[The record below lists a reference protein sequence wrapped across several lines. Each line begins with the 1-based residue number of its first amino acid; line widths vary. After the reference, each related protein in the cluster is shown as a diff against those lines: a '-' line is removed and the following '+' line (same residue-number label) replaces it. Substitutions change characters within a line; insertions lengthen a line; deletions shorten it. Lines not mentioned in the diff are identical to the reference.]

1 MPKTAAKTKPAA
13 ATARA
18 KASAEASTA
27 ASEGDGASLKK
38 KDLID
43 RVVAASGVKKK
54 DAKPVVEAMLAEMG
68 EALARGEGLQ
78 LLPFGNVR
86 VVKSKDLASG
96 AVVTVKVRRPGPR
109 APKAAAPLAD
119 PDAGL

>member
-1 MPKTAAKTKPAA
+1 MPNASAAKTKPAPAIAKIKA
-13 ATARA
+13 AKTETA
-18 KASAEASTA
+18 SD
-27 ASEGDGASLKK
+27 GDGTSLKK

-68 EALARGEGLQ
+68 EALGRGEGLQ
-78 LLPFGNVR
+78 LLPFGNLR

-96 AVVTVKVRRPGPR
+96 EVVTVKVRRPGPR
-109 APKAAAPLAD
+109 SPKAAAPLAE